1 MVRKLVLVGLG
12 AVATL
17 AVAGVAAYF
26 FWDYLLPSSEPE
38 NNARYYPRNVVAY
51 TWVTLNPGEG
61 QRRHMLDMF
70 DRLGELSEFDDFRDR
85 ITDDL
90 ESGTAIDFENDIAP
104 WVGYDL
110 SAALVDVDLDR
121 ESVEFAAT
129 VGVRDEEAASRF
141 LDNWLDYMED
151 ETDADFDR
159 DSYGDF
165 AIWDDE
171 DEFQVYALSDDLM
184 LFATTRAL
192 MEDTIDRIE
201 GDSDRT
207 LEASEDFQNARMAL
221 PDRRFASFYV
231 DVDRALDVEGDI
243 RDEISDPFRDP
254 SIVEA
259 LGGGFLT
266 GGADIGESADDLC
279 GGGMFDTPAWLAGSL
294 GWIERGLVFEL
305 ASPALDSE
313 WPASPGL
320 TDVAEKLPEDTVATF
335 AVSFNPALDDWR
347 SSLDRCDIVDIFPEY
362 DYIVEEIAWSLGGDV
377 YDQVAYRDDRTL
389 ADALDTGLLIVE
401 LALGIDLEEDLLD
414 HLLGDAVLAVR
425 EFDFQDVAED
435 PEANPVEVMALLSYR
450 EGSEEYVADAMGD
463 VSAELTDRTGADTNS
478 VEVGEE
484 ARAYAF
490 QNLIAAGAYSP
501 GYAIHDGYLTFGAT
515 ESSLQAAVEAQI
527 RAEGSLASNA
537 EYRRAVDHL
546 PVERTMFGFVN
557 INRIVSNIDR
567 RDAGLSQG
575 QYDLLSSLGATAMSA
590 SSDGGRDRFTVT
602 LTMFPEE

>member
-1 MVRKLVLVGLG
+1 MVRKLVLAGLG
-12 AVATL
+12 TIVAL

-38 NNARYYPRNVVAY
+38 NNARYYPQNVVAY

-90 ESGTAIDFENDIAP
+90 ESGTAIDFEKDIAP
-104 WVGYDL
+104 WAGYDL

-129 VGVRDEEAASRF
+129 VGVRDEEEASRF
-141 LDNWLDYMED
+141 LDNWLDYMKD

-165 AIWDDE
+165 SIWDDE
-171 DEFQVYALSDDLM
+171 EKFQVYALSDDLM
-184 LFATTRAL
+184 VFATTRDL
-192 MEDTIDRIE
+192 MEDTLDRIE

-207 LEASEDFQNARMAL
+207 LASSENFQMARAAL

-231 DVDRALDVEGDI
+231 DVDRALDIE
-243 RDEISDPFRDP
+243 DEIRDP
-254 SIVEA
+254 SIVGA
-259 LGGGFLT
+259 LGGDLLT
-266 GGADIGESADDLC
+266 GDGYLGDSVDDLC
-279 GGGMFDTPAWLAGSL
+279 GGDMFDTPAWLAGSL

-305 ASPALDSE
+305 ASPSIESD
-313 WPASPGL
+313 WPESRGL
-320 TDVAEKLPEDTVATF
+320 TDVAENLPEDTVATF
-335 AVSFNPALDDWR
+335 AVSFNPTMDDWR

-450 EGSEEYVADAMGD
+450 EGSEEYLADTMGD
-463 VSAELTDRTGADTNS
+463 VSAEITDRTGADANS
-478 VEVGEE
+478 VEVGEY
-484 ARAYAF
+484 ANAYVF
-490 QNLIAAGAYSP
+490 ENLVATGGYSP
-501 GYAIHDGYLTFGAT
+501 GYAIHDGLLTFGAT
-515 ESSLQAAVEAQI
+515 EGSLQAAVEAQI
-527 RAEGSLASNA
+527 RAGDSLASNT

-546 PVERTMFGFVN
+546 PDDRTMFGFVN
-557 INRIVSNIDR
+557 INRIVTNIDW

-575 QYDLLSSLGATAMSA
+575 QYELLSSLGATAMSA
-590 SSDGGRDRFTVT
+590 SSDGGHDRFTVT

>member
-1 MVRKLVLVGLG
+1 MVRKLVLAGLG
-12 AVATL
+12 TIVAL

-38 NNARYYPRNVVAY
+38 NNARYYPQNVVAY

-85 ITDDL
+85 VTDDL
-90 ESGTAIDFENDIAP
+90 ESGTAIDFEKDIAP
-104 WVGYDL
+104 WAGYDL

-165 AIWDDE
+165 SIWDDE
-171 DEFQVYALSDDLM
+171 EKFQVYALSDDLM
-184 LFATTRAL
+184 VFATTRDL
-192 MEDTIDRIE
+192 MEDTLDRIE

-207 LEASEDFQNARMAL
+207 LAASENFQNARTAL

-231 DVDRALDVEGDI
+231 DVDRALDIE
-243 RDEISDPFRDP
+243 DEIGNP
-254 SIVEA
+254 SIVGA
-259 LGGGFLT
+259 LGGDLLT
-266 GGADIGESADDLC
+266 GDGYLGDSVDDLC
-279 GGGMFDTPAWLAGSL
+279 GGDMFDTPAWLAGSL

-305 ASPALDSE
+305 ASPSIESD
-313 WPASPGL
+313 WPESPGL

-335 AVSFNPALDDWR
+335 AVSFNPTMDDWR

-463 VSAELTDRTGADTNS
+463 VSAEITDRTGADTNP
-478 VEVGEE
+478 VEVGED

-527 RAEGSLASNA
+527 RAEGSLASNT

-546 PVERTMFGFVN
+546 PDDRTMFGFVN
-557 INRIVSNIDR
+557 INRIVTNIDW

-575 QYDLLSSLGATAMSA
+575 QYELLSSLGATAMSA
-590 SSDGGRDRFTVT
+590 SSEGSHDRFTVT